1 MGRHNVGLKYKEPLL
16 KPRRPRHH
24 PRRRKT
30 HRSWDIPAGSYIPKA
45 SDLIFRAYVL
55 TLISSNCGT
64 KSTPL
69 WRRSPTGAMIC
80 NACGLYL
87 KARNV
92 ARPTKRN
99 RMEPGSDAQQIGHA
113 SAPSE
118 SASQGPCQ
126 SSSQGGS
133 CPGGGNCN
141 GTGGAE
147 GCDGCPAYNNRVYK
161 SAARGAVP
169 VHSWRAATSE
179 SERPLP
185 GAENDAVKNGATV
198 EGGNMLVSCQN
209 CGTTVTPLW
218 RRDENGHPICNAC
231 GTFIFHHFCAMPI
244 LTSVYQGSTTSCMVA
259 TDPLR

>member
-1 MGRHNVGLKYKEPLL
+1 MDNVGLNNKELL
-16 KPRRPRHH
+16 LQLRSPRHRQR
-24 PRRRKT
+24 PRKT
-30 HRSWDIPAGSYIPKA
+30 HRSWDIRAGPYV
-45 SDLIFRAYVL
+45 LILLNHSSFRFIVL
-55 TLISSNCGT
+55 TLIFFFFSNCGT

-99 RMEPGSDAQQIGHA
+99 RMEPGSEAGGQQTGHGIAQ
-113 SAPSE
+113 SE
-118 SASQGPCQ
+118 SASQGHCQ
-126 SSSQGGS
+126 SNSGGGS

-161 SAARGAVP
+161 SAARGTVP
-169 VHSWRAATSE
+169 IHSWRATNSG
-179 SERPLP
+179 SDRPL
-185 GAENDAVKNGATV
+185 AETENDAGKNGATV

-231 GTFIFHHFCAMPI
+231 GTSTLPQSCDKPI
-244 LTSVYQGSTTSCMVA
+244 Y
-259 TDPLR
+259 